1 MYLKGFPKDHHLKY
15 FTLFIFD
22 FTLLKSIFDKEEFFQ
37 QGDWSLLIIKC
48 LILINSILYD
58 QVFQQG

>member
-15 FTLFIFD
+15 FTVFIFD
-22 FTLLKSIFDKEEFFQ
+22 FTLLKSIFEKEEFFQ

-48 LILINSILYD
+48 LILINSIL
-58 QVFQQG
+58 